1 MIDKDIFKDLFGISL
16 KINVEKLSTSD
27 NPQEA
32 SLCFGL
38 TEESFDKDRL
48 LKIDPMLIFT
58 TENILFSEIIE
69 QKHQILRFKNPRMQY
84 IKLLRKCSF
93 NDDDIFYTKKK
104 QDESLYFKHKSAY
117 ISDKAVIHPFSYV
130 GANCH
135 ISDYVV
141 LMPGAKLLQNT
152 FVDSHSV
159 IGSNT
164 VIGEWGFSIER
175 ENDKSRE
182 AIPRHGIPQKM
193 PHFGGVRIGKK
204 CHIGALNTIASGTI
218 VPTTIGDYLK
228 TDDHVHIAH
237 NCQIGIGVAMT
248 AHVEISG
255 SVNVEDGVWL
265 GPNCSIMQK
274 VTIGKD
280 SVIGI
285 GATVLKDVEPN
296 SLYAGSPAKKYKDYE

>member
-104 QDESLYFKHKSAY
+104 A
-117 ISDKAVIHPFSYV
+117 
-130 GANCH
+130 
-135 ISDYVV
+135 
-141 LMPGAKLLQNT
+141 
-152 FVDSHSV
+152 
-159 IGSNT
+159 
-164 VIGEWGFSIER
+164 R
-175 ENDKSRE
+175 
-182 AIPRHGIPQKM
+182 
-193 PHFGGVRIGKK
+193 
-204 CHIGALNTIASGTI
+204 
-218 VPTTIGDYLK
+218 
-228 TDDHVHIAH
+228 
-237 NCQIGIGVAMT
+237 
-248 AHVEISG
+248 
-255 SVNVEDGVWL
+255 
-265 GPNCSIMQK
+265 
-274 VTIGKD
+274 
-280 SVIGI
+280 
-285 GATVLKDVEPN
+285 
-296 SLYAGSPAKKYKDYE
+296 